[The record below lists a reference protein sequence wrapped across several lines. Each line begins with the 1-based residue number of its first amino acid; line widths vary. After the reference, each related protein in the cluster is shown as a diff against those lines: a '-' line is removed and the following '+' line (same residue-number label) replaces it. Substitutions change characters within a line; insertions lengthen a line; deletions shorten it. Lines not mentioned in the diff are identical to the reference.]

1 MIVSFSVENWMS
13 FRDKATLSMVASRER
28 QHRERVA
35 GVDKYQM
42 RLLPVAAVYG
52 GNASGKTNLFKALA
66 FAKNQV
72 VTGTQSGRPIAV
84 RPFLLDEEHSRQ
96 PTRFEFELL
105 IDEVIYAFSF
115 TVTRANVIDERLVR
129 VGSAAERT
137 LYDRRSGKI
146 EFDRSLKDD
155 VQFLNYAFR
164 GTRSNQ
170 LFLTNSVSQNVQQ
183 FKRIYDWF
191 DSVLQVVG
199 PDDRFAALFY
209 GENHPLS
216 EAMNDKL
223 RDFDTGISRLDN
235 VEVPFEH
242 RQIPE
247 PARTHIRELS
257 DDEVGFALD
266 TSGNQLL
273 FTRKDGD
280 IVAMKRVAV
289 HRMADRAETPFDVS
303 DESDGSKRLIN
314 LLPVFLDLGVDH
326 AERVFVVDE
335 LDRSLHTLLSRQLLE
350 DYLAARSAR
359 TRTQL
364 LVSTHDVLLMDQRWL
379 RRDEMWVTE
388 RDDAGSSSL
397 LSFSEYRDVRYDKD
411 IRKSYLQGRLGGIP
425 RIVSGTV

>member
-28 QHRERVA
+28 QHGERLA
-35 GVDKYQM
+35 RLDRYQM
-42 RLLPVAAVYG
+42 RLLPAAVVYG

-72 VTGTQSGRPIAV
+72 VTGTQPGNPIAV
-84 RPFLLDEEHSRQ
+84 RPFVLDEEHSKQ

-115 TVTRANVIDERLVR
+115 AVTRAEVIDERLVR
-129 VGSAAERT
+129 VSGTAERT
-137 LYDRRSGKI
+137 LYNRRSGNI

-155 VQFLNYAFR
+155 AQFLSFAFR

-170 LFLTNSVSQNVQQ
+170 LFLTNSVSQNVRQ
-183 FKRIYDWF
+183 FQPIYDWF
-191 DSVLQVVG
+191 DSVLQIVG
-199 PDDRFAALFY
+199 PDDLFGTLFY
-209 GENHPLS
+209 GESHPVS
-216 EAMNDKL
+216 VAMSDKL
-223 RDFDTGISRLDN
+223 RDLDTGISRLAS
-235 VEVPFEH
+235 VEVPFE
-242 RQIPE
+242 QVLIPE
-247 PARTHIRELS
+247 PSRTRVRELS

-266 TSGNQLL
+266 TSGNHLL
-273 FTRKDGD
+273 VTRKDGGI
-280 IVAMKRVAV
+280 IVLKRVAV
-289 HRMADRAETPFDVS
+289 HRMADGAETPFDVS

-314 LLPVFLDLGVDH
+314 LLPVFLDLGGGD
-326 AERVFVVDE
+326 AERVFVADE
-335 LDRSLHTLLSRQLLE
+335 LDRSLHTLLSRRLLE
-350 DYLAARSAR
+350 DYLAARNAR
-359 TRTQL
+359 TRKQL

-425 RIVSGTV
+425 RIISGTV

>member
-28 QHRERVA
+28 QHGERVA
-35 GVDKYQM
+35 RVDKYQM
-42 RLLPVAAVYG
+42 RLLPAAAVYG

-72 VTGTQSGRPIAV
+72 VTGTQPGRPIAV
-84 RPFLLDEEHSRQ
+84 RPFLLDEERSKQ

-115 TVTRANVIDERLVR
+115 AVTRAEVIDERLVR
-129 VGSAAERT
+129 VGGTGERT
-137 LYDRRSGKI
+137 LYDRRGGSI
-146 EFDRSLKDD
+146 EFDQSLNDE
-155 VQFLNYAFR
+155 QFLSFAFR
-164 GTRSNQ
+164 GTRNNQ

-199 PDDRFAALFY
+199 PDDYFAALFY
-209 GENHPLS
+209 GENHPQS
-216 EAMNDKL
+216 VVVNDKL

-235 VEVPFEH
+235 MEVPFEH
-242 RQIPE
+242 LQIPE
-247 PARTHIRELS
+247 PARTHIGELS

-266 TSGNQLL
+266 TSRNQLL

-280 IVAMKRVAV
+280 VIAMKRVAV
-289 HRMADRAETPFDVS
+289 HRMADGAETLFDMS

-314 LLPVFLDLGVDH
+314 LLPVFLDLGVDD

-335 LDRSLHTLLSRQLLE
+335 LDRSLHTLLSRRLLE
-350 DYLAARSAR
+350 DYLVARNAR

-388 RDDAGSSSL
+388 RDDGGSSSL
-397 LSFSEYRDVRYDKD
+397 LSFSEYRYVRYDKD

-425 RIVSGTV
+425 RIISGTV